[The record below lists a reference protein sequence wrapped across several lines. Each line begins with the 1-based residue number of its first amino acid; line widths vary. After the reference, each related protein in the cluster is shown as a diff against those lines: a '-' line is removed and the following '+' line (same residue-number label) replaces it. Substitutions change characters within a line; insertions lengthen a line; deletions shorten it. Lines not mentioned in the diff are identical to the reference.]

1 MVRLIANEYR
11 SINRKLT
18 EYKIAVKSSDRLQQ
32 KSPARLLICIDRK
45 KLLSENLMTS
55 TDDRTASGDDRI
67 ESAEDRISNIHGR
80 TDNLYRHSEKFTDN
94 QRIFT
99 NSRITIRT
107 T

>member
-1 MVRLIANEYR
+1 MVRLIVNECH

-55 TDDRTASGDDRI
+55 TDDRIIFADDRI
-67 ESAEDRISNIHGR
+67 ASRDDRIASRDDQIASADDGITNIHER
-80 TDNLYRHSEKFTDN
+80 TDNL
-94 QRIFT
+94 
-99 NSRITIRT
+99 
-107 T
+107 